1 MTRVGGDL
9 KTLLIC
15 EFIVIANT
23 ESVVRTAQDALGTPI
38 ARTLAISRH
47 GRLPLPCERNRS
59 AKGCWH
65 VTADIPFRRSTNV
78 CCCERKRPL
87 TDVIHV
93 LCATAS
99 ASSAAR
105 ANRHPRMH
113 SRAETAINYR
123 RAVATR
129 YWIECACKRD
139 EWEAPR

>member
-1 MTRVGGDL
+1 M
-9 KTLLIC
+9 KTLFIC
-15 EFIVIANT
+15 EFIVMANT
-23 ESVVRTAQDALGTPI
+23 EQLCAQPKTHSVRQS
-38 ARTLAISRH
+38 LATSRH
-47 GRLPLPCERNRS
+47 GRLQLPCARNRS

-65 VTADIPFRRSTNV
+65 VPADTPFRRSTNV